1 MNYLNS
7 LFNQGRELFFSLTPQ
22 ARLMAGLMVA
32 VVVVSSGFLF
42 RGSQTTAKVR
52 IFDGHVFSDE
62 ELHSAQIALSEAKLS
77 DWEVQGNQILV
88 PKATRDVYIKAI
100 GEAKAFPLSPGS
112 STDQALNAGTMF
124 DGNLKNQARLMHA
137 RQKDVGRTLQNM
149 QGIEKA
155 WVNYDERREGFAREM
170 KQSAV
175 IFAKARGN
183 VALSETIKRSMINA
197 VKRSF
202 AGLEPDEIS
211 LIDLGVGTSM
221 DGEDDP
227 LQQEGS
233 KYLTAKQSYEQDLRK
248 KAMNLLS
255 SYSMEDGDVK
265 VEVYADLEPTLRE
278 ARETIKHDKP
288 TAIQTQSSTKSV
300 ESSKAG
306 SGGRP
311 GAEPNVG
318 LNQRASL
325 ASGES
330 SSKTKEVTEGQK
342 SVTGTERTLVETP
355 GLILKNATL
364 AVSIPKSYL
373 QKHYVRR
380 WKDLNPEAKP
390 EDKPPQIT
398 EAALTDLQNEVSR
411 SIEGQL
417 AALLPPAP
425 PLDKGANKYER
436 VVVDFYVDSPLPELP
451 KASLAETGL
460 VWLSNSWQ
468 TLALVGVAIFAIL
481 VLRSAVSAQ
490 PRTRDEEFA
499 RGFGVQI
506 DETMVGNDLTAMME
520 EEEGVESE
528 SSEESGN
535 ADSPA
540 RRFTMTGEKVRE
552 ELAQIVRDNPSAAVN
567 IIRNWIGDAA

>member
-1 MNYLNS
+1 
-7 LFNQGRELFFSLTPQ
+7 
-22 ARLMAGLMVA
+22 
-32 VVVVSSGFLF
+32 
-42 RGSQTTAKVR
+42 
-52 IFDGHVFSDE
+52 
-62 ELHSAQIALSEAKLS
+62 
-77 DWEVQGNQILV
+77 
-88 PKATRDVYIKAI
+88 
-100 GEAKAFPLSPGS
+100 
-112 STDQALNAGTMF
+112 
-124 DGNLKNQARLMHA
+124 
-137 RQKDVGRTLQNM
+137 
-149 QGIEKA
+149 
-155 WVNYDERREGFAREM
+155 
-170 KQSAV
+170 
-175 IFAKARGN
+175 
-183 VALSETIKRSMINA
+183 
-197 VKRSF
+197 
-202 AGLEPDEIS
+202 
-211 LIDLGVGTSM
+211 
-221 DGEDDP
+221 
-227 LQQEGS
+227 
-233 KYLTAKQSYEQDLRK
+233 
-248 KAMNLLS
+248 MNLLS

-490 PRTRDEEFA
+490 PRARDEEFA

-528 SSEESGN
+528 SSEEGAN

>member
-436 VVVDFYVDSPLPELP
+436 VVVDF
-451 KASLAETGL
+451 T
-460 VWLSNSWQ
+460 W
-468 TLALVGVAIFAIL
+468 IL
-481 VLRSAVSAQ
+481 HCQ
-490 PRTRDEEFA
+490 NCPRLLLQKQDWYGFPI
-499 RGFGVQI
+499 RGKRW
-506 DETMVGNDLTAMME
+506 
-520 EEEGVESE
+520 
-528 SSEESGN
+528 
-535 ADSPA
+535 P
-540 RRFTMTGEKVRE
+540 
-552 ELAQIVRDNPSAAVN
+552 
-567 IIRNWIGDAA
+567 W